1 MVTREI
7 PNVTEFATKSS
18 TGVARRESSTNP
30 LLKKF
35 GFTKRYLD
43 ALPPPTNGQRKY
55 YYDAGTRGLAI
66 AVSPAGKKSFVLYR
80 KIAGRPERTTIG
92 PYPDVSIE
100 QARNRAAELNA
111 AIARGENPAESRRSL
126 AAETTLGELFEKY
139 LELYAKDH
147 VKTWKAD
154 VSLFN
159 FHLAHWRLRKIS
171 SIRKVDVTQLHTR
184 IGLNSG
190 KVQAN
195 RVVER
200 LRAYFGKAQE
210 WGWKGENP
218 ALRIQAFPEQPRKR
232 FLRPE
237 EFQKFFVAL
246 RAESNETVRDFLLL
260 ALFTGAR
267 RSNVSAMRW
276 ENIDFP
282 SATWTIPITKSGES
296 VTITLSKP
304 AMVVLRSREQTSEWV
319 FPGVGRT
326 GHLVEPH
333 SAWSRIVKRAG
344 IENLRIHD
352 LRRTLGSWQALQG
365 TSLQIIGKS
374 LGHQSLEATAIYA
387 QLLLDPVRES
397 VERATAAM
405 LAAAELPLVG
415 DGK

>member
-1 MVTREI
+1 MITTDL
-7 PNVTEFATKSS
+7 PKLTSFATPGS
-18 TGVARRESSTNP
+18 TSVARGGQG
-30 LLKKF
+30 KF
-35 GFTKRYLD
+35 GFTKKLLD
-43 ALPPPTNGQRKY
+43 KLPLPTNRQRAY
-55 YYDAGTRGLAI
+55 FYDSMTRGLAL
-66 AVSPAGKKSFVLYR
+66 AVSPAGKKVFILYR
-80 KIAGRPERTTIG
+80 KVAGRPERITIG
-92 PYPDVSIE
+92 PYPDLSIE
-100 QARNRAAELNA
+100 QARGRAAELNG
-111 AIARGENPAESRRSL
+111 AIARGENPAGSRRSL
-126 AAETTLGELFEKY
+126 AAETTLGELFAKY

-147 VKTWKAD
+147 VKTWKSD
-154 VSLFN
+154 VKLFN
-159 FHLAHWRLRKIS
+159 LHLAHWRLRKLS
-171 SIRKVDVTQLHTR
+171 SIRKVDITQLHIR

-218 ALRIQAFPEQPRKR
+218 ALKIQAFPEQPRKR

-246 RAESNETVRDFLLL
+246 RAEPNETMRDFFLL

-276 ENIDFP
+276 EHIDFP
-282 SATWTIPITKSGES
+282 SATWTIPITKSGEP

-304 AMVVLRSREQTSEWV
+304 AMVVLRSREQISEWV
-319 FPGVGRT
+319 FPGKGVT
-326 GHLVEPH
+326 GHLVEPK
-333 SAWSRIVKRAG
+333 SSWKRILAAAKIG
-344 IENLRIHD
+344 DLHIHD

-405 LAAAELPLVG
+405 LMAAKGPALLE
-415 DGK
+415 DRK